1 MRSRTVTRGRYPE
14 SVLGGRDV
22 DSKASYVPP
31 ISPDKEYGL
40 LTLKRTPGQEISLLI
55 LDQEVLRM
63 VSIMERGIYGLSLQI
78 DGEEIARLLYYG
90 GKGNQAKIG
99 ISAPKSV
106 KIFRGELIGRNR
118 NKLEKKLEDG
128 NKKS

>member
-1 MRSRTVTRGRYPE
+1 MRSRTVARGRYPE

-22 DSKASYVPP
+22 DSKASYVSP
-31 ISPDKEYGL
+31 ISPDKEEYGS
-40 LTLKRTPGQEISLLI
+40 LTLKRTPGQEVLLLI
-55 LDQEVLRM
+55 LDQEVLKM
-63 VSIMERGIYGLSLQI
+63 VSIMERGTYGLSLQI
-78 DGEEIARLLYYG
+78 NGKEIARLLYYG

-106 KIFRGELIGRNR
+106 KILRGELIGRNR

-128 NKKS
+128 